1 MDAFVKKGPKDT
13 DTTQGGEKV
22 NTTTE
27 SYKKRGESIPLQSH
41 SGPLVILV
49 GDNSRITT
57 ERTRFL
63 IRHGHRVVRAI
74 CGREAL
80 DIVSADTACIVS
92 EIELSDMSGFD
103 LAGRL
108 RALTSAPILFL
119 AAGIGDEQV
128 AYGFE
133 HGDDVMT
140 HPGNLLE
147 LALRIDA
154 QIRRRYAL
162 HAMDRMSYPPLVID
176 KEMRLVW
183 VNGHE
188 LPLTPKEFSILT
200 VLARAPNQPMSVE
213 NVFHKVWI
221 GNAPCNRHV
230 LAVNVSTLRKHL
242 AEVVPGRNF
251 IRTEWGFGYTF
262 VYPPIPIE

>member
-1 MDAFVKKGPKDT
+1 MSTK
-13 DTTQGGEKV
+13 
-22 NTTTE
+22 TE
-27 SYKKRGESIPLQSH
+27 LHKRRGDSIPLAAKP
-41 SGPLVILV
+41 GPLVMLV
-49 GDNSRITT
+49 GDDSRITS

-63 IRHGHRVVRAI
+63 VRHGHRVVRAV

-80 DIVSADTACIVS
+80 DIVSADTACIVA
-92 EIELSDMSGFD
+92 ETELSDMSGFD
-103 LAGRL
+103 LAGQL
-108 RALTSAPILFL
+108 RVLTSAPILFL
-119 AAGIGDEQV
+119 ASGVGDEQV

-147 LALRIDA
+147 LALRVDA
-154 QIRRRYAL
+154 QIRKRFAL
-162 HAMDRMSYPPLVID
+162 QAMSRLSFPPLLID
-176 KEMRLVW
+176 KELRLVW
-183 VNGHE
+183 VNGRE

-200 VLARAPNQPMSVE
+200 ILARAPNHPISVE
-213 NVFHKVWI
+213 NLFRQIWV

-251 IRTEWGFGYTF
+251 IRTEWGFGYSF
-262 VYPPIPIE
+262 VYPPTPTE